1 MVYSMNSGQAVQ
13 YITRCRG
20 IAGARA
26 RRLFPN
32 PARRVSSGLDTEPT
46 ESPAMHDTDIAR
58 QLATQYALF
67 VDNREFA
74 RMAEIM
80 LADFTQQGP
89 GFAADSR
96 EVFIANLEFLRNYS
110 ETFHLI
116 GNQYGEWQGD
126 SYRGETWCV
135 ASHLYEKDGQGR
147 KLDMGIRYQDDIVA
161 VDGEYR
167 YRSRDLKV
175 VFTQDLPLQG

>member
-1 MVYSMNSGQAVQ
+1 
-13 YITRCRG
+13 
-20 IAGARA
+20 
-26 RRLFPN
+26 
-32 PARRVSSGLDTEPT
+32 
-46 ESPAMHDTDIAR
+46 MHDTDIAR

-116 GNQYGEWQGD
+116 GNQYGEWQGG

>member
-1 MVYSMNSGQAVQ
+1 MHAND
-13 YITRCRG
+13 IP
-20 IAGARA
+20 
-26 RRLFPN
+26 RL
-32 PARRVSSGLDTEPT
+32 
-46 ESPAMHDTDIAR
+46 
-58 QLATQYALF
+58 LATRYALF
-67 VDNREFA
+67 VDNREFS

-80 LADFTQQGP
+80 LEDFTQQGP
-89 GFAADSR
+89 GFAAGSR
-96 EVFIANLEFLRNYS
+96 DEFIANLEFLRNYS

-116 GNQYGEWQGD
+116 GNQIGEWEGEH
-126 SYRGETWCV
+126 YRGETWCV

-147 KLDMGIRYQDDIVA
+147 KLDMGIRYQDDIIA